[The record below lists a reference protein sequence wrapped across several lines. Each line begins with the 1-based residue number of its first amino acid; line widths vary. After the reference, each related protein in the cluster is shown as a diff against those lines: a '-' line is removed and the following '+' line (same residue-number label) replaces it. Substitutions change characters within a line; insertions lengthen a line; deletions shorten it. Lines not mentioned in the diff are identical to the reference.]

1 MNRKFTTRELV
12 WTGVFIAL
20 GVIIPWAF
28 HTVPNAWKFLPM
40 HLPTLVAGLL
50 LGPVSGL
57 LTGAFSV
64 VLSGLITGM
73 PPTAKWLVMIP
84 ELASYGL
91 FAGLFQ
97 RYFKKD
103 YVGTITS
110 LILAMLAGRVVYGIM
125 KFIEVQ
131 VVAGV
136 KPFTLNAFIAGA
148 FVMVIFGIIALVVLV
163 PPIVLALRKILN
175 DRNYNR

>member
-1 MNRKFTTRELV
+1 MKQKITTRQMVL
-12 WTGVFIAL
+12 TAVFIAL

-28 HTVPNAWKFLPM
+28 HSVPNAWTFLPM
-40 HLPTLVAGLL
+40 HLPALVAGLL

-73 PPTAKWLVMIP
+73 PPVAKWLVMIP

-97 RYFKKD
+97 RLFKKD
-103 YVGTITS
+103 YVGTLIS
-110 LILAMLAGRVVYGIM
+110 LVLAMLAGRVVYALM

-136 KPFTLNAFIAGA
+136 KTFTFQAFIAGA
-148 FVMVIFGIIALVVLV
+148 FAMVIAGIIMLVVIV
-163 PPIVLALRKILN
+163 PPIVLMLRKLLEN
-175 DRNYNR
+175 NNR

>member
-1 MNRKFTTRELV
+1 MKQKITTRQMVL
-12 WTGVFIAL
+12 TAVFIAL

-28 HTVPNAWKFLPM
+28 HSVPNAWTFLPM
-40 HLPTLVAGLL
+40 HLPALVAGLL
-50 LGPVSGL
+50 LGPLSGL

-73 PPTAKWLVMIP
+73 PPVAKWLVMIP

-97 RYFKKD
+97 RMFKKD
-103 YVGTITS
+103 YVGTLIS
-110 LILAMLAGRVVYGIM
+110 LVLAMLAGRVVYALM

-136 KPFTLNAFIAGA
+136 KPFTFQAFIAGA
-148 FVMVIFGIIALVVLV
+148 FAMVIAGIIMLVVIV
-163 PPIVLALRKILN
+163 PPIVLMLRKLLEN
-175 DRNYNR
+175 NNR